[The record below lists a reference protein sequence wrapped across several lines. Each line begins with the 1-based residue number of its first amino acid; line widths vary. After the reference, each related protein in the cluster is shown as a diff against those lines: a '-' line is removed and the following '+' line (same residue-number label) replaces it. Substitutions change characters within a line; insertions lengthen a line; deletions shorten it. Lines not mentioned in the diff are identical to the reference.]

1 MTRVFRGAL
10 IYIVAILAL
19 CRLKEA
25 FRAFEHK
32 LKRIEYI
39 ILSYFTNFQ
48 INQESK
54 MNTLQA
60 NVNCSANFI
69 VIALLPL
76 LFFATMIAG
85 YLNVIPLNIPIYTL
99 VYIGFIFFVFLLFI
113 KHNANFAAC
122 KMRGTQLSMEHTLKD
137 ELLSKSLILN
147 DKSKSILDIDA
158 FLNKYYVDIRND
170 NFVSVASSVFPMLGI
185 LGTFV
190 AMAISMPNF
199 SATDTN
205 TLDSEISVLLS
216 GVGSAFFASIYGIFL
231 SLLWTYFE
239 KRGLSKIDD
248 YFQNIETL
256 FTSHVWTSD
265 ELTIHQHSKG
275 DLEDNRFLSALKETF
290 DLSFIRDMNAQQM
303 ESLKEVMDESSQNFK
318 YLADT
323 IQHSSQN
330 IQEALSAIDQSSN
343 AIDAREQIEK
353 QLLEFTV
360 ATNALEKSTKMF
372 TAQIDSSLERT
383 FEKID
388 YEIGDIVI
396 KLADFAVHVSAESS
410 EVQKSIRKYHQ
421 AVAHHAKEK

>member
-1 MTRVFRGAL
+1 
-10 IYIVAILAL
+10 
-19 CRLKEA
+19 
-25 FRAFEHK
+25 
-32 LKRIEYI
+32 
-39 ILSYFTNFQ
+39 
-48 INQESK
+48 
-54 MNTLQA
+54 MNTLQNKA
-60 NVNCSANFI
+60 NCSANFI

-76 LFFATMIAG
+76 LFFMTMIAG
-85 YLNVIPLNIPIYTL
+85 YIDIIPLNIPIYTL

-122 KMRGTQLSMEHTLKD
+122 KMRGTQLNMEQTLKE

-147 DKSKSILDIDA
+147 DKSKSILDIDT
-158 FLNKYYVDIRND
+158 FLNKYYIDIRND

-199 SATDTN
+199 SANSTDA
-205 TLDSEISVLLS
+205 LDSEISVLLS

-248 YFQNIETL
+248 YFQNIESL
-256 FTSHVWTSD
+256 FTSHVWTQD

-275 DLEDNRFLSALKETF
+275 DLEDNRFLSALQETF
-290 DLSFIRDMNAQQM
+290 NMSFIKDINTQQ
-303 ESLKEVMDESSQNFK
+303 LDAFKEVMNESNQNFK

-330 IQEALSAIDQSSN
+330 IQDALSAIDQSTT
-343 AIDAREQIEK
+343 AVQARQQIEK
-353 QLLEFTV
+353 QLMEFTS
-360 ATNALEKSTKMF
+360 ATNALEKSTKVF
-372 TAQIDSSLERT
+372 SAQMDSSLERT

>member
-1 MTRVFRGAL
+1 
-10 IYIVAILAL
+10 
-19 CRLKEA
+19 
-25 FRAFEHK
+25 
-32 LKRIEYI
+32 
-39 ILSYFTNFQ
+39 
-48 INQESK
+48 
-54 MNTLQA
+54 MNTLQSKA
-60 NVNCSANFI
+60 NCSANFI

-76 LFFATMIAG
+76 LFFVTMIAG
-85 YLNVIPLNIPIYTL
+85 YIDVIPLNIPVYTL
-99 VYIGFIFFVFLLFI
+99 VYIGFIFFVFLLFV

-122 KMRGTQLSMEHTLKD
+122 KMHGTQLNMEHTLKD

-158 FLNKYYVDIRND
+158 FLNKYYIDIRND

-199 SATDTN
+199 SASDTN

-265 ELTIHQHSKG
+265 ELIIHQHSKG
-275 DLEDNRFLSALKETF
+275 DLEDNRFLSALQETF
-290 DLSFIRDMNAQQM
+290 DLSFIKDINSQQ
-303 ESLKEVMDESSQNFK
+303 LDAFKAVMSESSQNFK

-330 IQEALSAIDQSSN
+330 IHEALSAIDQSSN

-353 QLLEFTV
+353 QLLEFTL

-372 TAQIDSSLERT
+372 TAQMDSSLERT

-396 KLADFAVHVSAESS
+396 KLADFATHVSAESS

-421 AVAHHAKEK
+421 AVAHHTKEK

>member
-1 MTRVFRGAL
+1 
-10 IYIVAILAL
+10 
-19 CRLKEA
+19 
-25 FRAFEHK
+25 
-32 LKRIEYI
+32 
-39 ILSYFTNFQ
+39 
-48 INQESK
+48 
-54 MNTLQA
+54 MNTLQNKA
-60 NVNCSANFI
+60 NCSANFI

-76 LFFATMIAG
+76 LFFMTMVAG
-85 YLNVIPLNIPIYTL
+85 YIDIIPLNIPIYTL

-122 KMRGTQLSMEHTLKD
+122 KMRGTQLNMEHTLKED
-137 ELLSKSLILN
+137 LLSKSLVLN
-147 DKSKSILDIDA
+147 DKSKSILNIDT
-158 FLNKYYVDIRND
+158 FLNKYYIDIRND

-199 SATDTN
+199 SATSTDT
-205 TLDSEISVLLS
+205 LGSEISILLS

-256 FTSHVWTSD
+256 FASHVWTQD

-275 DLEDNRFLSALKETF
+275 DLEDNRFLSALQETF
-290 DLSFIRDMNAQQM
+290 NMDFIKDVNAQQ
-303 ESLKEVMDESSQNFK
+303 LDAFKEVMSESNQNFK

-330 IQEALSAIDQSSN
+330 IQDALTAIDQSTT
-343 AIDAREQIEK
+343 AVEARQQIEK
-353 QLLEFTV
+353 QLMEFTS
-360 ATNALEKSTKMF
+360 ATNALEKSTKVF
-372 TAQIDSSLERT
+372 SAQMDSSLERT

-421 AVAHHAKEK
+421 AVAHHTKEK